1 MDQRV
6 GLKRKGELIAR
17 GPSANESLAERIV
30 EFNIVSI
37 SDNLNGHARDF
48 VIYPHLSSPLPNL
61 SMYHQ
66 VIYFHG
72 QRKLFHHS
80 STQRLREGSHLLLEQ
95 VLSLSPHPSRGAVL
109 QLE

>member
-6 GLKRKGELIAR
+6 ELKRKEELIAR

-72 QRKLFHHS
+72 DSASYFTIQARRDSGRVATF
-80 STQRLREGSHLLLEQ
+80 
-95 VLSLSPHPSRGAVL
+95 SLNRFSA
-109 QLE
+109 